1 MSAQPSE
8 KTIVIKKEN
17 QCITSSGHR
26 DLHTRISAREEANN
40 IIKSG
45 CFKNELNPYFVT
57 GFVDAIGEE
66 SFSILFTRS
75 KNSKF
80 G

>member
-1 MSAQPSE
+1 LS
-8 KTIVIKKEN
+8 
-17 QCITSSGHR
+17 ITR
-26 DLHTRISAREEANN
+26 DLHTRISDRDEAN
-40 IIKSG
+40 IKNNYGG
-45 CFKNELNPYFVT
+45 CFRKLKELNPYFVT

-66 SFSILFTRS
+66 SFYILFARN